1 MGRIPIGIKE
11 WKHDPK
17 SNTLKLYCSTYYGIE
32 LLAYIEPLNESTYK
46 CRLHKQ
52 WDTYDTKVLHGTQ
65 EEVKKEIEDEII
77 KTLEKVVEGI
87 KCQLTRYENLI
98 YRFKGGENDC

>member
-17 SNTLKLYCSTYYGIE
+17 SNMLKLYCSTYYGIE

-77 KTLEKVVEGI
+77 QAFEKVVEGL
-87 KCQLTRYENLI
+87 KRQLTRYENFI
-98 YRFKGGENDC
+98 YRFKGEENER

>member
-11 WKHDPK
+11 WKHDPE
-17 SNTLKLYCSTYYGIE
+17 SNMWKLYCSTYHGIE

-46 CRLHKQ
+46 CRLHNQ
-52 WDTYDTKVLHGTQ
+52 WNLYDTKVLHGTQ